1 MKAVFIGSGNLATQ
15 LATALKEKG
24 VVISQIYSRTSSNA
38 AILANKLGASYTND
52 PSEIDEDADMYFYAL
67 KDSALS
73 HFLKEANL
81 PNAMHVHTSGS
92 VSLSIF
98 KEKILHYGV
107 FYPLQTFSKN
117 KTVDFSEIPICIEA
131 SNSEM
136 QEKLLE
142 IAHLLTEK
150 TYIINSDQRK
160 VLHLAAVF
168 ACNFTNYMY
177 DVASEILNDVGIGFE
192 IMQPLITE
200 TADKIK
206 TMNPFEAQTGPAVRF
221 DKMIINKHLTMLKLY
236 PKYKGL
242 YKDISKS
249 IYVRH
254 KKV

>member
-15 LATALKEKG
+15 LTTALKEKG
-24 VVISQIYSRTSSNA
+24 VIISQIYSRTSSNA
-38 AILANKLGASYTND
+38 AILAEKLGASYTND
-52 PSEIDEDADMYFYAL
+52 PSEIDEDADIYFYAL
-67 KDSALS
+67 KDSSLA
-73 HFLKEANL
+73 HFLKEASL

-98 KEKILHYGV
+98 KDTTLHYGV

-117 KTVDFSEIPICIEA
+117 KSVDFSEIPICIEA

-142 IAHLLTEK
+142 IARLLTEK
-150 TYIINSDQRK
+150 TFVINSDQRK

-177 DVASEILNDVGIGFE
+177 DIASEILNDVGIGFE
-192 IMQPLITE
+192 IMQPLIAE
-200 TADKIK
+200 TAEKIK

-221 DKMIINKHLTMLKLY
+221 DNMIIGKHLTMLKRY

-242 YKDISKS
+242 YKDISKL